1 MLNLSVQRSILVI
14 VNPAA
19 GQRRRPYFEA
29 TLRALRELGVAVIIR
44 ATTGPGSA
52 EVLARNA
59 LDEHFDVIVAA
70 GGDGTIAEVV
80 NGIAGAPQ
88 PFAILPLGT
97 ANVMAAEI
105 GLGSSPEAVA
115 RVIAAGAP
123 RAVYFALAGGRIF
136 TLMAGAGID
145 ARIVGGVNLALKRKV
160 GKLAYA
166 WQTLHEI
173 ANYRPTLYEVTING
187 ETHRAAGVVVANGHF
202 YGGRYVCAPEARLDQ
217 PLLHVC
223 LFMRPGRLHALRY
236 SLGLISGRLCRM
248 PECDYR
254 ILPTRSLHLAG
265 PAEERMQLD
274 GDVGV
279 RLPAA
284 IEVIEEPFYLVCPEC
299 MA

>member
-1 MLNLSVQRSILVI
+1 MFNLRAQRNVLVI
-14 VNPAA
+14 INPAA
-19 GQRRRPYFEA
+19 GQRRRPFFEA
-29 TLRALRELGVAVIIR
+29 ALHELRALGVAVIIR

-105 GLGSSPEAVA
+105 GLDCAPAGVA
-115 RVIAAGAP
+115 RVIASGAP
-123 RAVYFALAGGRIF
+123 RAVHFALAGGRIF

-145 ARIVGGVNLALKRKV
+145 ARIVGGVNLALKRKI

-173 ANYRPTLYEVTING
+173 ANYKPGLYEVTIDG

-223 LFMRPGRLHALRY
+223 LFMRPGRLHAMRY
-236 SLGLISGRLCRM
+236 SLGLVRGRLCQM
-248 PECDYR
+248 AECDYR
-254 ILPTRSLHLAG
+254 ILPARALHLAG
-265 PAEERMQLD
+265 PAGERMQLD

-279 RLPAA
+279 RLPAS
-284 IEVIEEPFYLVCPEC
+284 IETIEEPFYLLCPEC